1 MKDIVLNGV
10 DLKLTESG
18 EVFNKSLK
26 RRGVFTDKYGY
37 KYIVIR
43 KGGAR
48 KKYLVHRLIA
58 KAFIDN
64 KSNLPEVNHI
74 DGNKANNNVENLEW
88 VTTSENQLHSRYSL
102 GNQTGFHDVPI
113 VCIETGKT
121 YKSTRDAWRATGVG
135 YSHISEC
142 ANGKRKTAG
151 GYHWGRM

>member
-1 MKDIVLNGV
+1 MNLEDKISIVKDI
-10 DLKLTESG
+10 LKDRKVAIEFFEELG
-18 EVFNKSLK
+18 E
-26 RRGVFTDKYGY
+26 Y
-37 KYIVIR
+37 
-43 KGGAR
+43 
-48 KKYLVHRLIA
+48 A
-58 KAFIDN
+58 KPF
-64 KSNLPEVNHI
+64 V
-74 DGNKANNNVENLEW
+74 
-88 VTTSENQLHSRYSL
+88 SL